1 MEIVFI
7 GAGNVATHMSLAMQR
22 AGYTIAQVYSQTIA
36 SASGLADRLQTRWTT
51 DIQSVI
57 NSADYYIFSV
67 KDSALQTVIDQMP
80 ANKGCWIHTAG
91 SVPMELFKGYTKRYG
106 VLYPLQT
113 FSKTKEVDFS
123 TIPCFIEANTK
134 ENEAVLY
141 EIANCLSNNVQILSS
156 EKRKHLH
163 LAAIFACNFT
173 NHMYTLAGKI
183 LEEQSISGEVLLPL
197 IDETAAKIHT
207 LSPAEAQTGPAI
219 RYDRNTIQKHMEL
232 LTQPEIKEI
241 YQIISKNIHKEHTH
255 E

>member
-7 GAGNVATHMSLAMQR
+7 GAGNVATHLSLAMQK
-22 AGYTIAQVYSQTIA
+22 AGYTIAQVYSQTIT
-36 SASGLADRLQTRWTT
+36 SASGLANQLQTRWTT

-67 KDSALQTVIDQMP
+67 KDSVLQTVIDQMP

-91 SVPMELFKGYTKRYG
+91 SVPMELFKGYTKDYG

-113 FSKTKEVDFS
+113 FSKTKELDFS

-134 ENEAVLY
+134 ENEAILY
-141 EIANCLSNNVQILSS
+141 EIACRLSDNVQVLSS

-163 LAAIFACNFT
+163 LAAVFACNFT

-183 LEEQSISGEVLLPL
+183 LEEQGLSGDVLLPL
-197 IDETAAKIHT
+197 IDETSAKIHT
-207 LSPAEAQTGPAI
+207 ISPAKAQTGPAI
-219 RYDRNTIQKHMEL
+219 RYDQNIIRKHMEL
-232 LTQPEIKEI
+232 LTQPEVKDI
-241 YQIISKNIHKEHTH
+241 YQIISKNIHKEYSH